1 MLLEVNAPLLKFSCL
16 LCACKAYSVISV
28 CFRGRNVFLI
38 LGVADVG
45 KEGLGEA
52 GVMGETSVLPDLRKL
67 SVTNPF
73 E

>member
-1 MLLEVNAPLLKFSCL
+1 
-16 LCACKAYSVISV
+16 
-28 CFRGRNVFLI
+28 VFLI

-52 GVMGETSVLPDLRKL
+52 GVMGETLVVPDLRKL

-73 E
+73 